1 MKRSVMFACTGLLL
15 AGLVAGCA
23 TTAEMTPEEEAQ
35 AALMQ
40 WKEGVVANDLYA
52 MMMVYSED
60 FDHYEYGDKEGAR
73 LFIGQAIDQGF
84 LMDAEVITED
94 AEYEVMDDG
103 SVVVYPIDL
112 LAAFGSATIEFVME
126 PTADGYKIVNMEMTG
141 V

>member
-1 MKRSVMFACTGLLL
+1 MKRSVMFACASLLL

-23 TTAEMTPEEEAQ
+23 TTMGMSPEEEAK
-35 AALMQ
+35 AARMQ
-40 WKEGVVANDLYA
+40 WQEGVVANDLDA
-52 MMMVYSED
+52 IMMVYYED

-73 LFIGQAIDQGF
+73 LFIGQAIDQGY
-84 LMDAEVITED
+84 LQDAEVILED

-103 SVVVYPIDL
+103 TVVVYPIDL

-126 PTADGYKIVNMEMTG
+126 PGDGGYKIVNMEMTG